1 MTPMIAA
8 GIFAHKQI
16 RLFFDEKLNVAT
28 EKAVEDILAVMN
40 LHESEARF
48 CANRARSISKLNAVE
63 CLVWVG
69 NNRENSLENLR
80 KLRRVYEDLQAA

>member
-1 MTPMIAA
+1 
-8 GIFAHKQI
+8 
-16 RLFFDEKLNVAT
+16 
-28 EKAVEDILAVMN
+28 MN

-48 CANRARSISKLNAVE
+48 CTNRALSISKLNAVE

>member
-1 MTPMIAA
+1 MRPMIAA

-28 EKAVEDILAVMN
+28 KKTVEDILALMN

-48 CANRARSISKLNAVE
+48 FANRARSISKLNAVE
-63 CLVWVG
+63 WLV
-69 NNRENSLENLR
+69 
-80 KLRRVYEDLQAA
+80 